1 MICLIK
7 LILTYIDERHRFSLY
22 KNQTKYQINLN
33 KFEKQKKK
41 NTLRVKK
48 PSRPAKLKQNVSC
61 INSSSKNVTN

>member
-48 PSRPAKLKQNVSC
+48 PSRPAK
-61 INSSSKNVTN
+61 